1 MRCRLTY
8 GSQNSNDKFISVH
21 TMNARGIVEFEFHSF
36 FTSTIDGVNGQI
48 HALAALPSG
57 KNVPGFY

>member
-1 MRCRLTY
+1 
-8 GSQNSNDKFISVH
+8 
-21 TMNARGIVEFEFHSF
+21 MNARGIVEFEFHSF